1 MCSGAI
7 VKYRFPDAVMYPINY
22 GDEFPF
28 NEIEPED
35 TVYMVDFC
43 LQPFG
48 FMQRLSMLLAGT
60 GELIVIDHHKT
71 TLNEWSKSHTVYG
84 YWLLQ
89 TDKAACELTW
99 EYLFP
104 DKPVP
109 LAVKLLSLYDS
120 WRFQGHELED
130 MVLPFQMRL
139 RMEELDPRNW
149 GVPGN
154 WGTGIQWDS
163 LFNHECLNAT
173 IPGNPMP
180 VRQLIKEGRLLLRYD
195 EARMAKYV
203 KEFAF
208 ETTFPK
214 KQTCGRCG
222 GSGNYDDR
230 DSTDDREC
238 PKCGGYGE
246 IQPPFGPLKA
256 IAVNLGH
263 TNSKVFDSVWDES
276 KYDLMITFVRRK
288 DKLWNVS
295 LYSTKEDV
303 DCGAICKSF
312 GGGGHFSAA
321 GFTAKELPFDY

>member
-28 NEIEPED
+28 NEIELED

-71 TLNEWSKSHTVYG
+71 TLDKWSKSHTVYG

-130 MVLPFQMRL
+130 IVLPFQMRM
-139 RMEELDPRNW
+139 RMEELDPKD
-149 GVPGN
+149 
-154 WGTGIQWDS
+154 WDYEAGMKGRS
-163 LFNHECLNAT
+163 LWIKLFSDKKIWHEGFRIDPEDIIDSIVA
-173 IPGNPMP
+173 
-180 VRQLIKEGRLLLRYD
+180 EGRLLLRYD
-195 EARMAKYV
+195 EWL
-203 KEFAF
+203 
-208 ETTFPK
+208 
-214 KQTCGRCG
+214 CDHNNG
-222 GSGNYDDR
+222 
-230 DSTDDREC
+230 
-238 PKCGGYGE
+238 
-246 IQPPFGPLKA
+246 KA
-256 IAVNLGH
+256 LQC
-263 TNSKVFDSVWDES
+263 E
-276 KYDLMITFVRRK
+276 
-288 DKLWNVS
+288 
-295 LYSTKEDV
+295 
-303 DCGAICKSF
+303 KS
-312 GGGGHFSAA
+312 
-321 GFTAKELPFDY
+321 

>member
-28 NEIEPED
+28 NEIELED

-71 TLNEWSKSHTVYG
+71 TLDKWSKSHTVYG

-139 RMEELDPRNW
+139 RMEELDPKDWN
-149 GVPGN
+149 GLVEKG
-154 WGTGIQWDS
+154 GTGPKWHN
-163 LFNHECLNAT
+163 LFMQTDLNYW
-173 IPGNPMP
+173 
-180 VRQLIKEGRLLLRYD
+180 IKEGRLLLRYD
-195 EARMAKYV
+195 EWL
-203 KEFAF
+203 
-208 ETTFPK
+208 
-214 KQTCGRCG
+214 CDHNNG
-222 GSGNYDDR
+222 
-230 DSTDDREC
+230 
-238 PKCGGYGE
+238 
-246 IQPPFGPLKA
+246 KA
-256 IAVNLGH
+256 LQC
-263 TNSKVFDSVWDES
+263 E
-276 KYDLMITFVRRK
+276 
-288 DKLWNVS
+288 
-295 LYSTKEDV
+295 
-303 DCGAICKSF
+303 KS
-312 GGGGHFSAA
+312 
-321 GFTAKELPFDY
+321 

>member
-1 MCSGAI
+1 MAIRVFYHSADLDGMCSGAI
-7 VKYRFPDAVMYPINY
+7 VKYRFPDVVMHPINY

-71 TLNEWSKSHTVYG
+71 TLDEWSKSHTVYG
-84 YWLLQ
+84 NWLLQ

-130 MVLPFQMRL
+130 MVLPFQVRM
-139 RMEELDPRNW
+139 RMEDLDPHNKHSDHAMSNW
-149 GVPGN
+149 TDFFEEP
-154 WGTGIQWDS
+154 I
-163 LFNHECLNAT
+163 HLNIT
-173 IPGNPMP
+173 K
-180 VRQLIKEGRLLLRYD
+180 LIEEGRLLLRYD
-195 EARMAKYV
+195 EANKAKYARTY
-203 KEFAF
+203 AF
-208 ETTFPK
+208 ETTLHLFSHQVIRP
-214 KQTCGRCG
+214 RA
-222 GSGNYDDR
+222 
-230 DSTDDREC
+230 
-238 PKCGGYGE
+238 
-246 IQPPFGPLKA
+246 FKA

-263 TNSKVFDSVWDES
+263 TNSKVFDSV
-276 KYDLMITFVRRK
+276 YDPAKHELMVTFVRRV

-295 LYSTKEDV
+295 LYSTKPEI
-303 DCGAICKSF
+303 DCGEIAKSF
-312 GGGGHFSAA
+312 GGGGHKGAA
-321 GFTAKELPFDY
+321 GFQGKELPFKI

>member
-7 VKYRFPDAVMYPINY
+7 VKYRFPDVVMHPINY

-71 TLNEWSKSHTVYG
+71 TLDEWSKSHTVYG
-84 YWLLQ
+84 NWLLQ

-130 MVLPFQMRL
+130 IVLPFQMRM
-139 RMEELDPRNW
+139 RMEELDPKDW
-149 GVPGN
+149 DGLVEKG
-154 WGTGIQWDS
+154 GTGPKWHNLFMWDD
-163 LFNHECLNAT
+163 L
-173 IPGNPMP
+173 GYW
-180 VRQLIKEGRLLLRYD
+180 VREGRLLLRYD
-195 EARMAKYV
+195 EWL
-203 KEFAF
+203 
-208 ETTFPK
+208 
-214 KQTCGRCG
+214 CDHNNG
-222 GSGNYDDR
+222 
-230 DSTDDREC
+230 
-238 PKCGGYGE
+238 
-246 IQPPFGPLKA
+246 KA
-256 IAVNLGH
+256 LQC
-263 TNSKVFDSVWDES
+263 E
-276 KYDLMITFVRRK
+276 
-288 DKLWNVS
+288 
-295 LYSTKEDV
+295 
-303 DCGAICKSF
+303 KS
-312 GGGGHFSAA
+312 
-321 GFTAKELPFDY
+321 